1 MLSEIKEWLKDA
13 IFNRFTL
20 MLIVYAVLIVVLVQR
35 LFVMQIING
44 QDYLNNFKLT
54 IKKET
59 TLKSTR
65 GNIYDRN
72 GNLLAYNK
80 LAYAVTIE
88 DNFESGK
95 KKNALINDSLF
106 RAINIIESCGD
117 TVSNDFNI
125 IINDDGQYEFA
136 ISGTKLTRF
145 LADVYGHK
153 SMDDL
158 TTAERNS
165 TPEDVIDFLADQ
177 KKFGIGHTVINE
189 KGDSN
194 FVPLEGYTKEEVLK
208 LVTIRYQLATNSY
221 QKYLS
226 TVIADDV
233 NDNTVAAIKENSDI
247 LQGVNIEVNTLR
259 QYNDSEYFAHIIGYT
274 GYASPDDLAELAGS
288 EHDYNGADM
297 VGKSGVEKSMEEYL
311 QGTKGKDSI
320 YVDNMGKII
329 DTISH
334 VDPKAGNDVYLSI
347 DADLQKAVYN
357 MLEQKLA
364 GILVSKILNMKT
376 YNNDVV
382 KSSRMMIPIDDVY
395 YALIN
400 NNVID
405 TEHMSEANAATYERQ
420 VHDAFLIKQASVM
433 EMLRNELMNEKTVY
447 KELSDEMK
455 VYQSYIVSRL
465 MSQSTGVLV
474 SDRIDRDDKTYIN
487 WTMNETISLNEYL
500 HYCLANNWIDV
511 TKFNLQSQYSDS
523 EEVYNQLVD
532 YILDDLSKNSGFGK
546 KMYKYM
552 IADNNIT
559 GKQLCM
565 ILYEQKIIY
574 GTAAEK
580 AMLESGAKTPYD
592 FIINKISNL
601 EITPAMLALD
611 PCSGSCVVANTKGEL
626 LALVTYP
633 GYDNNRFANSIDS
646 DYYAKLLSD
655 LASPLYNNATQQ
667 MTAPGSTFK
676 PCSAACALEEGVVN
690 TGETIFCNGV
700 FEYFDVEKQCWVYP
714 GGHSAL
720 DVIGAIGNSC
730 NVFFYE
736 VGYRLATNSH
746 TANYDEERG
755 LNRLQKYAD
764 LFGLTSKT
772 GIEMEENTPKFS
784 DELPV
789 DSAIGQGSHNYTT
802 VGLSRYVTTIATRGT
817 CYKYTLIDKIVS
829 QEGGIIRSGSPEIQN
844 SVVFADSTWN
854 QIYKGM
860 RMVIEKAAAFNGFP
874 IKVAGKTGTAQT
886 SKSRTNHA
894 VFIGF
899 APVDEPEVTVATRI
913 AYGYTSANAAQ
924 LSKDVL
930 SYYFQVEAAE
940 DLVNG
945 VADEATNEII
955 ED

>member
-1 MLSEIKEWLKDA
+1 MFSDLKEWLKDA
-13 IFNRFTL
+13 IFNRFTIL
-20 MLIVYAVLIVVLVQR
+20 LAVYAVLIVVLVQR
-35 LFVMQIING
+35 LFMMQIIKG
-44 QDYLNNFKLT
+44 QEYQNNFKLT

-80 LAYAVTIE
+80 LAYSVTIE

-95 KKNALINDSLF
+95 KKNALINDSIF
-106 RAINIIESCGD
+106 RAIKIVESCGD

-125 IINDDGQYEFA
+125 YINDDGQYEFA
-136 ISGTKLTRF
+136 VTGTRLTRF
-145 LADVYGHK
+145 LADIYGHK

-158 TTAERNS
+158 TTDERNS
-165 TPEDVIDFLADQ
+165 TPDEVIQYLADN
-177 KKFGIGHTVINE
+177 KRYGIGHTVIDPEGN
-189 KGDSN
+189 GS
-194 FVPLEGYTKEEVLK
+194 FVPLDGYTKEEALQI
-208 LVTIRYQLATNSY
+208 VTVRYQLSTNSY

-233 NDNTVAAIKENSDI
+233 NEETVAAIKENSDI
-247 LQGVNIEVNTLR
+247 LQGVGIEVNTLR
-259 QYNDSEYFAHIIGYT
+259 QYNDPYYFAHIIGYT
-274 GYASPDDLAELAGS
+274 GYASTEDLAELADS
-288 EHDYNGADM
+288 SHDYNAADM
-297 VGKSGVEKSMEEYL
+297 VGKSGIEKSMEEYL
-311 QGTKGKDSI
+311 QGTKGKDAI

-329 DTISH
+329 ESISH
-334 VDPKAGNDVYLSI
+334 VDPAAGNDVYLSI
-347 DADLQKAVYN
+347 DSDLQKAVYN

-364 GILVSKILNMKT
+364 GILVSKILNVKT

-382 KSSRMMIPIDDVY
+382 KSSLMMIPIDDVY

-405 TEHMSEANAATYERQ
+405 IEHMGGDNAATYERQ
-420 VHDAFLIKQASVM
+420 VNDAFIARQAQVLSS
-433 EMLRNELMNEKTVY
+433 LRDELLVTATPY
-447 KELSDEMK
+447 KELPEDMK
-455 VYQSYIVSRL
+455 IYESYIVSRL
-465 MSQSTGVLV
+465 MSQSVGVLV
-474 SDRIDRDDKTYIN
+474 SDRIDREDATFIN
-487 WTMNETISLNEYL
+487 WTINETISLNEYL

-511 TKFNLQSQYSDS
+511 TKFHLDKQYSDS
-523 EEVYNQLVD
+523 EEVYRQLVD
-532 YILDDLSKNSGFGK
+532 YILNDLSQNEGFAK
-546 KMYKYM
+546 KIYKYM
-552 IADNNIT
+552 IADDNIS
-559 GKQLCM
+559 GRQLCM
-565 ILYEQKIIY
+565 ILYEQKVVT
-574 GTAAEK
+574 GTAQDR
-580 AMLESGAKTPYD
+580 AMLESGAKTSYD
-592 FIINKISNL
+592 FIINKIANL

-611 PCSGSCVVANTKGEL
+611 PCSGSCVVSNSSGEL

-646 DYYAKLLSD
+646 EYYAALLGD

-690 TGETIFCNGV
+690 TGETIRCEGI

-714 GGHSAL
+714 GGHGAL

-736 VGYRLATNSH
+736 VGYRLATNTH

-755 LNRLQKYAD
+755 LNRLRKYAD
-764 LFGLTSKT
+764 LFGLTTKT
-772 GIEMEENTPKFS
+772 GIEMEENEPKFS

-817 CYKYTLIDKIVS
+817 CYKYTLLSKVVDQNGSVIVT
-829 QEGGIIRSGSPEIQN
+829 GSPDIQN
-844 SVVFADSTWN
+844 SVLFAESTWD
-854 QIYKGM
+854 QIYRGM
-860 RMVIEKAAAFNGFP
+860 RMVVEKASAFRGFP
-874 IKVAGKTGTAQT
+874 IAVAGKTGTAQT

-899 APVDEPEVTVATRI
+899 APYDDPEITVATRI

-930 SYYFQVEAAE
+930 SYYFQVESAE
-940 DLVNG
+940 ELVNG
-945 VADEATNEII
+945 VADEASDEII

>member
-1 MLSEIKEWLKDA
+1 MFSDFKEWLKDA
-13 IFNRFTL
+13 VFNRFTII
-20 MLIVYAVLIVVLVQR
+20 LIVYAVLIVVLVQR

-54 IKKET
+54 IKKEN

-80 LAYAVTIE
+80 LAYTVTIE

-95 KKNALINDSLF
+95 KKNALINDSIY
-106 RAINIIESCGD
+106 RAIKIVESCGD
-117 TVSNDFNI
+117 SVTNDFNI
-125 IINDDGQYEFA
+125 ILNEDDKYEFA
-136 ISGTKLTRF
+136 VSGTKLVRF
-145 LADVYGHK
+145 LADIYGHK

-158 TTAERNS
+158 TTSERNS
-165 TPEDVIDFLADQ
+165 TPDDIIAFLCDS
-177 KKFGIGHTVINE
+177 KKYGIGHTVIDE
-189 KGDSN
+189 KGDSR
-194 FVPLEGYTKEEVLK
+194 FVPFEGYTKEEVLQI
-208 LVTIRYQLATNSY
+208 VTVRYQLSTNSY

-247 LQGVNIEVNTLR
+247 LQGIGIEVNTLR

-274 GYASPDDLAELAGS
+274 GNASPDDLAELSGS
-288 EHDYNGADM
+288 PHEYNGADM
-297 VGKSGVEKSMEEYL
+297 VGKSGIEKSMEEYL
-311 QGTKGKDSI
+311 QGTKGKDVI

-329 DTISH
+329 ESVSH
-334 VDPKAGNDVYLSI
+334 VDPKAGNDVYISI
-347 DADLQKAVYN
+347 DADLQKAVYKL
-357 MLEQKLA
+357 LEQKLA
-364 GILVSKILNMKT
+364 GILVSKIINVKT
-376 YNNDVV
+376 YHNEVV
-382 KSSRMMIPIDDVY
+382 KSSLMMIPIDDVY

-405 TEHMSEANAATYERQ
+405 TEHMGGENAETYEKQ
-420 VHDAFLIKQASVM
+420 VHEAFLAKQALVM
-433 EMLRNELMNEKTVY
+433 EQLRAELMTEKTVY
-447 KELSDEMK
+447 KELPDEFK
-455 VYQSYIVSRL
+455 VYESFIVSRL
-465 MSQSTGVLV
+465 MSQSIGVLV
-474 SDRIDRDDKTYIN
+474 SDLIDRDDSTYIN
-487 WTMNETISLNEYL
+487 WTTNETISLNEYL
-500 HYCLANNWIDV
+500 HYCLANNWLDV
-511 TKFNLQSQYSDS
+511 TKFKLESQYSDS
-523 EEVYNQLVD
+523 EEVYRQLVD
-532 YILDDLSKNSGFGK
+532 FIISDLSDNTAFSK
-546 KMYKYM
+546 KIYKYM
-552 IADNNIT
+552 IADDNIS

-580 AMLESGAKTPYD
+580 ALLESGAKTPYD

-646 DYYAKLLSD
+646 DYYAKLLAD

-676 PCSAACALEEGVVN
+676 PCSAAAALEEGVVN
-690 TGETIFCNGV
+690 QGEMIRCNGV

-714 GGHSAL
+714 SGHSLL
-720 DVIGAIGNSC
+720 DVVGAIGNSC
-730 NVFFYE
+730 NCFFYE
-736 VGYRLATNSH
+736 VGYRLATNTRTS
-746 TANYDEERG
+746 NYDEQRG
-755 LNRLQKYAD
+755 LDRLRKYAD
-764 LFGLTSKT
+764 LFGLTTKT

-817 CYKYTLIDKIVS
+817 CYKYTLIDKIMS
-829 QEGGIIRSGSPEIQN
+829 QDGTVLLSASPAIQN
-844 SVVFADSTWN
+844 SVLFADSTWD
-854 QIYKGM
+854 QIYAGM
-860 RMVIEKAAAFNGFP
+860 RLVVQKAAAFRGFP
-874 IKVAGKTGTAQT
+874 IAVAGKTGTAQT

-899 APVDEPEVTVATRI
+899 APYEDPEVTVATRI

-924 LSKDVL
+924 LSRDVL
-930 SYYFQVEAAE
+930 AYYFKTE
-940 DLVNG
+940 DADTLVNG
-945 VADEATNEII
+945 IADEVTNEII

>member
-1 MLSEIKEWLKDA
+1 MLSDIKEWIKDA

-20 MLIVYAVLIVVLVQR
+20 LLIIYVVLIVILVQR

-95 KKNALINDSLF
+95 KKNALINDSIF
-106 RAINIIESCGD
+106 RAIKIVESCGD

-125 IINDDGQYEFA
+125 ILNDDGQYEFA
-136 ISGTKLTRF
+136 VTGTKLTRF
-145 LADVYGHK
+145 LADIYGHK

-158 TTAERNS
+158 TTSERNS
-165 TPEDVIDFLADQ
+165 TPEDVVLFLADS
-177 KKFGIGHTVINE
+177 KKYGIGHTVIDE
-189 KGDSN
+189 KGDGR

-208 LVTIRYQLATNSY
+208 IMTVRYQLSTNSY

-233 NDNTVAAIKENSDI
+233 NENTVAAIKENSDI
-247 LQGVNIEVNTLR
+247 LQGVGIEVNTLR
-259 QYNDSEYFAHIIGYT
+259 KYNEAQYFAHIIGYT
-274 GYASPDDLAELAGS
+274 GNASPDDLAELAGS
-288 EHDYNGADM
+288 SHDYNGADM
-297 VGKSGVEKSMEEYL
+297 VGKSGIEKSMEEYL
-311 QGTKGKDSI
+311 QGTKGKDVI

-329 DTISH
+329 ESISH

-347 DADLQKAVYN
+347 DTDLQKAVYN

-364 GILVSKILNMKT
+364 GILVSKIVNMKT

-382 KSSRMMIPIDDVY
+382 KSSLMMIPIDDVY

-405 TEHMSEANAATYERQ
+405 TEHLAGDNASTYEKQ
-420 VHDAFLIKQASVM
+420 VYDAFVDKQSRVM
-433 EMLRNELMNEKTVY
+433 AQLREELLSTKTVY
-447 KELSDEMK
+447 RELPDEFK
-455 VYQSYIVSRL
+455 VYESYIVTRL

-474 SDRIDRDDKTYIN
+474 SDLIDRDDSTYIN
-487 WTMNETISLNEYL
+487 WTTNETISLNEYL

-511 TKFNLQSQYSDS
+511 TKFHLDSQYSDS
-523 EEVYNQLVD
+523 EEVYRQLVD
-532 YILDDLSKNSGFGK
+532 YIIDDLSKNSGFGK
-546 KMYKYM
+546 KIYKYM
-552 IADNNIT
+552 IADNEIS

-565 ILYEQKIIY
+565 ILYEQKIVY
-574 GTAAEK
+574 GNASDK

-592 FIINKISNL
+592 FMINKISNL

-646 DYYAKLLSD
+646 EYYAKLLSD

-690 TGETIFCNGV
+690 IGETIKCEGV

-714 GGHSAL
+714 GAHGAL
-720 DVIGAIGNSC
+720 DVASAIGNSC
-730 NVFFYE
+730 NCFFYE
-736 VGYRLATNSH
+736 VGMRLATNTH
-746 TANYDEERG
+746 TSNYDEQLG
-755 LNRLQKYAD
+755 LDRLQKYAD
-764 LFGLTSKT
+764 LFGLTTKT
-772 GIEMEENTPKFS
+772 GIEMEENNPKFS

-802 VGLSRYVTTIATRGT
+802 VGLSRYVTTIATKGT
-817 CYKYTLIDKIVS
+817 CYKYTLLDKIVS
-829 QEGGIIRSGSPEIQN
+829 QDGTVLFNGSPEIQN
-844 SVVFADSTWN
+844 SVLFADSTWS
-854 QIYKGM
+854 QVYRGM
-860 RMVIEKAAAFNGFP
+860 REVVERAKPFKGFSIET
-874 IKVAGKTGTAQT
+874 AGKTGTAQT

-894 VFIGF
+894 LFIGF
-899 APVDEPEVTVATRI
+899 APYDDPEITVATRI

-924 LSKDVL
+924 LSRDVL
-930 SYYFQVEAAE
+930 SYYFKVENAE

-945 VADEATNEII
+945 VADETTTDII

>member
-1 MLSEIKEWLKDA
+1 MLSDIKEWLKEA
-13 IFNRFTL
+13 FFNRFTL
-20 MLIVYAVLIVVLVQR
+20 MLIIYIGLIVVLVQR

-80 LAYAVTIE
+80 LAYSVTIE
-88 DNFESGK
+88 DNFESGRN
-95 KKNALINDSLF
+95 KNALINDSIF
-106 RAINIIESCGD
+106 RAINIIESCND
-117 TVSNDFNI
+117 TVANDFNI
-125 IINDDGQYEFA
+125 VINDDGQYEFTV
-136 ISGTKLTRF
+136 SGTRLLRF
-145 LADVYGHK
+145 LADIYGHK
-153 SMDDL
+153 STDDL
-158 TTAERNS
+158 TTSERNS
-165 TPEDVIDFLADQ
+165 TPDDVIYYLSDS
-177 KKFGIGHTVINE
+177 KKYGIGHTVIDE
-189 KGDSN
+189 KGNSR
-194 FVPLEGYTKEEVLK
+194 FVPEEGYTKEELLK
-208 LVTIRYQLATNSY
+208 ILTIRYQLSTNSY

-226 TVIADDV
+226 TIIADDV
-233 NDNTVAAIKENSDI
+233 NENTVAAIKENSDI
-247 LQGVNIEVNTLR
+247 LQGVSIEVNTLR
-259 QYNDSEYFAHIIGYT
+259 EYNDAQYFAHIIGYT
-274 GYASPDDLAELAGS
+274 GNASPDDLAELAS
-288 EHDYNGADM
+288 SKHDYNAADM
-297 VGKSGVEKSMEEYL
+297 VGKSGIEKSMEEYL
-311 QGTKGKDSI
+311 QGEKGKDEI

-329 DTISH
+329 ESISH

-364 GILVSKILNMKT
+364 GILVSKIVNMKT
-376 YNNDVV
+376 YNNDTV
-382 KSSRMMIPIDDVY
+382 KSSLMMIPIDDVY

-400 NNVID
+400 NSVID
-405 TEHMSEANAATYERQ
+405 TEHMAGENASTYEKQ
-420 VHDAFLIKQASVM
+420 VNEAFVNKQNSVM
-433 EMLRNELMNEKTVY
+433 AILRDELINTKTPY
-447 KELSDEMK
+447 KDLPDELK
-455 VYQSYIVSRL
+455 VYESYIVSRL

-474 SDRIDRDDKTYIN
+474 SELIDRDDKTYID
-487 WTMNETISLNEYL
+487 WTTNEVISLNEYL
-500 HYCLANNWIDV
+500 HYCLAQNWMDV
-511 TKFNLQSQYSDS
+511 TKFHLDSQYSDS
-523 EEVYNQLVD
+523 EEVYTQLVD

-552 IADNNIT
+552 IADDEIS

-574 GTAAEK
+574 GTAADK
-580 AMLESGAKTPYD
+580 ALLESGAKTPYD
-592 FIINKISNL
+592 FMINKIANL

-646 DYYAKLLSD
+646 DYYAKLLAD

-676 PCSAACALEEGVVN
+676 PCSAACALEEGIVN
-690 TGETIFCNGV
+690 LGETIRCEGIFD
-700 FEYFDVEKQCWVYP
+700 YFDVQKQCWVYP
-714 GGHSAL
+714 GGHGSL
-720 DVIGAIGNSC
+720 DVAGAIGNSC

-736 VGYRLATNSH
+736 VGYRLATDGH
-746 TANYDEERG
+746 TSNYDEQGG
-755 LNRLQKYAD
+755 LDRLQKYAD

-784 DELPV
+784 DQLPV

-817 CYKYTLIDKIVS
+817 CYNYTLLSKVVNP
-829 QEGGIIRSGSPEIQN
+829 EGAIIFSKSPDILN
-844 SVVFADSTWN
+844 SVVFADSTWG
-854 QIYKGM
+854 QIYSGM
-860 RMVIEKAAAFNGFP
+860 RLVVEKAAAFKGFP
-874 IKVAGKTGTAQT
+874 INVAGKTGTAQT

-894 VFIGF
+894 LFIGF
-899 APVDEPEVTVATRI
+899 APYEDPEITVATRI

-930 SYYFQVEAAE
+930 SYYFKTE
-940 DLVNG
+940 DADQLISG
-945 VADEATNEII
+945 VADEASNEII